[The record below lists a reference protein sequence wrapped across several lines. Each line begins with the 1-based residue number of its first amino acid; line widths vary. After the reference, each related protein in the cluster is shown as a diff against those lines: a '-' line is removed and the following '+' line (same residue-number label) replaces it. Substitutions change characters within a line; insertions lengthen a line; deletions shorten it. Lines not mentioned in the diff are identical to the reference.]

1 MNMRPLRTPR
11 LSVNPHPPVNSASH
25 PADTAHLTDEQFSDL
40 LAGGSLDSLA
50 LTHLESC
57 ACCRGEAEAVLGGL
71 RTFNNLSLRWAEVE
85 APRRVPVPSWRTLRW
100 GTHPV
105 RSAGVMAAATAVVL
119 AVGLR
124 LPLPAP
130 SAAPPADKPAAEHTR
145 PTGNELEQDNRLLA
159 SIDRELTY
167 APQPAVPVVELRS
180 ASRSPQP
187 SEPAAN

>member
-1 MNMRPLRTPR
+1 MIRPLRRPN
-11 LSVNPHPPVNSASH
+11 L
-25 PADTAHLTDEQFSDL
+25 PADSHLAAGQFPAGHLTDEQFSDL

-50 LTHLESC
+50 LAHLESC
-57 ACCRGEAEAVLGGL
+57 ACCRGEAESVRGCL
-71 RTFNNLSLRWAEVE
+71 RTFNGRSLRWAEAE
-85 APRRVPVPSWRTLRW
+85 APQRVPVPSPRALRW
-100 GTHPV
+100 GAHPV

-124 LPLPAP
+124 LPLPTP
-130 SAAPPADKPAAEHTR
+130 SAAPADKPAAEHTR

-180 ASRSPQP
+180 ASRAPQP
-187 SEPAAN
+187 TEPAAN